1 MLKQFSLLACFCL
14 AKASL
19 AANFDI
25 IIPEFPEDHAI
36 QFDTYPQQDTDTFI
50 KGSELLANTESLIS
64 QSLKPKVILIIDDLG
79 DNYRLAKRI
88 VDLPAKINLAFLP
101 NTPFAKKLAQ
111 QGYQKGHDIMLHFP
125 MEATTR
131 PDLLGKGALTHQH
144 SKEQAEQLFQANLE
158 QIPHVVGFNNHMGS
172 LMTQSTDHMRWVMDY
187 AARRNLF
194 FVDSRTIASSVAI
207 DQALQQG
214 VPSLGRDVFLDPVS
228 DSITSEQQLM
238 RALSIADKKGQV
250 VVIGHPYR
258 STIELLERELP
269 FIAQHYQLV
278 TVSDYWQQKHQSVN

>member
-19 AANFDI
+19 ATNLDI

-36 QFDTYPQQDTDTFI
+36 QFDTYPQQDTSTFI
-50 KGSELLANTESLIS
+50 KGSELLANTESLIR

-172 LMTQSTDHMRWVMDY
+172 LMTQSADHMRWVMDY

-278 TVSDYWQQKHQSVN
+278 TVSEYWQSNQKAIN